1 MRKINRGDIVIC
13 STDELPWGS
22 KNDRIFEGTN
32 VIVGHKYVVRDIIE
46 MSEKSILDVEH
57 LSSSKRI
64 GLMHERH
71 FITLDVWREF
81 QLRKIIV

>member
-1 MRKINRGDIVIC
+1 MGKINRGDIVIC
-13 STDELPWGS
+13 STDELPWGI
-22 KNDRIFEGTN
+22 KNEHL
-32 VIVGHKYVVRDIIE
+32 IVGHKYVVRDIIE

-57 LSSSKRI
+57 LSSSKII

>member
-1 MRKINRGDIVIC
+1 MA
-13 STDELPWGS
+13 
-22 KNDRIFEGTN
+22 
-32 VIVGHKYVVRDIIE
+32 
-46 MSEKSILDVEH
+46 EKCLLDVEH

-64 GLMHERH
+64 GFMHERH

>member
-1 MRKINRGDIVIC
+1 
-13 STDELPWGS
+13 
-22 KNDRIFEGTN
+22 
-32 VIVGHKYVVRDIIE
+32 

>member
-1 MRKINRGDIVIC
+1 MGKINRGDIVIC
-13 STDELPWGS
+13 STDELFGN
-22 KNDRIFEGTN
+22 KN
-32 VIVGHKYVVRDIIE
+32 VHLIVGHKYKVLDIIN
-46 MSEKSILDVEH
+46 MAEKCILDVEH

-64 GLMHERH
+64 GFVHERH

>member
-1 MRKINRGDIVIC
+1 MGKINRGDIVIC

-22 KNDRIFEGTN
+22 KNDHL
-32 VIVGHKYVVRDIIE
+32 IVGHKYVVRDIIE